1 MHLRPL
7 LLNFFV
13 NYESFIAKYA
23 PFDTPQ
29 MDDQILLGLNRAWRC
44 VYYHQGVQPTE
55 DEVVIENGAVEG
67 PNVTLPAARQHF
79 VAPFLAR
86 CVAEMSQALPVE
98 QAEATQEARHWG
110 KWGRDGGCKIDHLV
124 ALLVC
129 LQVIVAVF
137 ECVHVLQL
145 FVVVLLEEG
154 CQECPK
160 FLGSKGVE
168 ILAVL
173 FLQSLV
179 QALQEFFL
187 LLPASEGIMV

>member
-1 MHLRPL
+1 MVHLRPL

-44 VYYHQGVQPTE
+44 VYYRQGVQPTE

-98 QAEATQEARHWG
+98 QAEAYS
-110 KWGRDGGCKIDHLV
+110 V
-124 ALLVC
+124 P
-129 LQVIVAVF
+129 
-137 ECVHVLQL
+137 VHSRAFQHGTEVPCMAIAPVPGQR
-145 FVVVLLEEG
+145 
-154 CQECPK
+154 
-160 FLGSKGVE
+160 
-168 ILAVL
+168 
-173 FLQSLV
+173 
-179 QALQEFFL
+179 FFL
-187 LLPASEGIMV
+187 P